1 MPQHLNVESRGGTGK
16 SELRRLRR
24 EGKVPG
30 VLYGKQLPAGRLIAV
45 EEHELIRLLR
55 GGEAGGVIDLT
66 IDGRD
71 GPEPAVLQEVQRD
84 SLSGAILHVDFRRI
98 AMNEPIVAKV
108 RLEFT
113 GQPVGVKEQGGIL
126 QVQTREIEVKCLP
139 ADLPGHLDID
149 VSLMAVGD
157 TLLAR
162 ELPLPDGVE
171 LHSDRDE
178 LIATVLHAQKAED
191 EAEAPAAESPI
202 AAETPAE

>member
-1 MPQHLNVESRGGTGK
+1 MPHQLKAESRSGGTK
-16 SELRRLRR
+16 SELRKLRN

-30 VLYGKQLPAGRLIAV
+30 VLYGKQMNGSRLIAI
-45 EEHELIRLLR
+45 EEHELLRLLR
-55 GGEAGGVIDLT
+55 GGEAGGVIDLS

-71 GPEPAVLQEVQRD
+71 GTQPVMMQEVQRD
-84 SLSGAILHVDFRRI
+84 SLSGNILHVDFRQI
-98 AMNEPIVAKV
+98 TMNEPVVAKV

-139 ADLPGHLDID
+139 ADLPSHLDVD
-149 VSLMAVGD
+149 LSLMAVGD
-157 TLLAR
+157 TLFAR
-162 ELPLPDGVE
+162 ELPLPERVE

-191 EAEAPAAESPI
+191 EADAAESGAPV
-202 AAETPAE
+202 ETPAE